1 MMAKACA
8 TLALLLC
15 ILLLAG
21 CAGLRRKDLDHAEAM
36 AVSARPTALDCDRAD
51 ACAEPSPLRALGD
64 RAMSESSPDK
74 PVNYVG
80 IVDSGQDSLLGR
92 INLIR
97 SARSSIDIQTFIFG
111 EDDAGFLSLNEL
123 IAAARRGVRVRLI
136 VDQLNAPTDLALLAN
151 LSTVHANFQ
160 MRLYNPTFG
169 RARTS
174 AAGYVASILCC
185 FHRFNQ
191 RMHNKLMV
199 VDGRVAFTGG
209 RNISDPYFDWNPDFD
224 FLDRDAILAGPEVDK
239 MEREFNQFWS
249 SPRSVPLARL
259 KDVASVLLA
268 NQGAPKITPI
278 EQQHRSPRVLALAEA
293 ASNQVEIDKRLVADA
308 RAVDAQFIGDGPR
321 KQILSDPANPGR
333 TTNGLREIIEGA
345 RTSVVMQTPY
355 LVLSKEAR
363 TMFRGMHLRADAPRV
378 TISTNSLASTDAIP
392 VYALSYKYKRRYL
405 RELGFNIFE
414 LKPQPLD
421 VPIDFAATGALDLP
435 RDEGQDA
442 SNQMSETEVGQVPD
456 QSDTTDEQSAN
467 DTGPPQRLRIR
478 SEFKRFPGLGYGSK
492 LPALN
497 SAGVRI
503 SLHAKAMVIDGDIGI
518 IGTHNFDPRSDRYN
532 TEDVLVFRDATLAQR
547 LQDSILR
554 DTAPENAWL
563 IARRPRSAMSRIN
576 GRITALFENL
586 PLFDF
591 WPFRYA
597 TSYELNPGCDPIP
610 PKDPRFDAC
619 WTPVGDFPGVDI
631 SFKSFATRVLT
642 AFGAGLAPIL

>member
-1 MMAKACA
+1 MMANARA
-8 TLALLLC
+8 IFALLLC
-15 ILLLAG
+15 VFLLDG
-21 CAGLRRKDLDHAEAM
+21 CAGLRRKDLDHAQAL
-36 AVSARPTALDCDRAD
+36 AVVARSTALTCDHAD

-64 RAMSESSPDK
+64 RAVSESSTDK
-74 PVNYVG
+74 PVNYVE
-80 IVDSGQDSLLGR
+80 IIDFGQDSLLGR

-97 SARSSIDIQTFIFG
+97 GARSSIDIQTFILG
-111 EDDAGFLSLNEL
+111 EDDAGFLTLNEL
-123 IAAARRGVRVRLI
+123 IAAARRGVKVRLI
-136 VDQLNAPTDLALLAN
+136 VDQLNAPTDLGLLAN
-151 LSTVHANFQ
+151 LATVHANFQ

-174 AAGYVASILCC
+174 AVGYVASILCC

-209 RNISDPYFDWNPDFD
+209 RNISDPYFDWSPDFD
-224 FLDRDAILAGPEVDK
+224 FLDRDALLAGPEVGK
-239 MEREFNQFWS
+239 MEREFNLFWN

-259 KDVASVLLA
+259 KDVARLLLA
-268 NQGAPKITPI
+268 NQGAPKIDPI
-278 EQQHRSPRVLALAEA
+278 EQQHRSPRVLALAAA
-293 ASNQVEIDKRLVADA
+293 ASDQAEIGKRLVADA

-321 KQILSDPANPGR
+321 KQTRPADDTPGR
-333 TTNGLREIIEGA
+333 TTNGLHEIIEGA

-363 TMFRGMHLRADAPRV
+363 TMFRDMHQRANAPQV

-405 RELGFNIFE
+405 RELGFHIFE
-414 LKPQPLD
+414 LKPHPLD
-421 VPIDFAATGALDLP
+421 VPIDFAATGAPDRP
-435 RDEGQDA
+435 RDESGNA
-442 SNQMSETEVGQVPD
+442 SSQASETAGVQLPEQPETTDD
-456 QSDTTDEQSAN
+456 QSNEN
-467 DTGPPQRLRIR
+467 DTPPQRLRVR

-503 SLHAKAMVIDGDIGI
+503 SLHSKAMVIDGAIGI
-518 IGTHNFDPRSDRYN
+518 IGSHNFDPRSDHYN
-532 TEDVLVFRDATLAQR
+532 TEDVLVFRDAMLAQR

-554 DTAPENAWL
+554 DTAPQNAWL
-563 IARRPRSAMSRIN
+563 IARRPPSAVSRIN

-586 PLFDF
+586 PVFDF

-597 TSYELNPGCDPIP
+597 TSYELNPGCDPVP

-631 SFKSFATRVLT
+631 SFKTFATRVLT